1 MDSHEFKSRLS
12 DKPSIQEELAQNTS
26 SMCSDPFGFYD
37 RKSAKKKRSKKRKKK
52 LKKAIKICETLMI
65 NNKELSHKVDFLSAE
80 LSKFK
85 QQEENR
91 ILEKMAESNDKDVRR
106 MLLKEYKS
114 IT

>member
-1 MDSHEFKSRLS
+1 
-12 DKPSIQEELAQNTS
+12 
-26 SMCSDPFGFYD
+26 
-37 RKSAKKKRSKKRKKK
+37 
-52 LKKAIKICETLMI
+52 MI